1 MGTSFFEVLSILAL
15 GFSGIAVYVAIYA
28 IRANLHQAK
37 QLHTLYQALA
47 TLQIYFYGEGEEGE
61 DEEWEEL
68 IQDESPQSSTS
79 HRVIDLATR
88 KGMTYNSETEEWE
101 HD

>member
-1 MGTSFFEVLSILAL
+1 MGSSFFEVLSVLAL
-15 GFSGIAVYVAIYA
+15 GFSGIAIYVAIHA

-37 QLHTLYQALA
+37 QLQTLYQALA
-47 TLQIYFYGEGEEGE
+47 TLQIYFYEGGEE
-61 DEEWEEL
+61 EEWEEL
-68 IQDESPQSSTS
+68 VQDETHEQPTT

>member
-1 MGTSFFEVLSILAL
+1 MSDSLFEVLSVFAVGL
-15 GFSGIAVYVAIYA
+15 SMIAVYVAIHA
-28 IRANLHQAK
+28 IRVNLHQAK
-37 QLHTLYQALA
+37 QLQTLYEALA
-47 TLQIYFYGEGEEGE
+47 TLQIYFYGDGE

-68 IQDESPQSSTS
+68 TKDETQEPATS